1 MADLTAMLQA
11 AAGAAPSGYQISRS
25 LRFNSADSAYLNRT
39 PASASNRKTW
49 TWSAWVKKTTNGGD
63 YKVLFEG
70 YNTTT
75 SYCALNF
82 TNSDQLRID
91 EYSGLLLLTNAV
103 YRDLSAWYH
112 IVYSIDTTQATSSD
126 RVKIYVNGQQVTSFA
141 TSTYPSQNYDTQ
153 VNNSVSHTIGQNLYP
168 GSPQNFN
175 GYMAEV
181 HFVDGSALTPSSF
194 GEFNA
199 TTGVWSPIAYAGS
212 YGTNG
217 FYLNFSDNTSTTTL
231 GEDQAGSND
240 WTLNNFSVTAGAG
253 NDSLVDTPTQY
264 GTDTGAGGQVR
275 GNYCTGNPLNI
286 ATNGTGVLKNGN
298 LDCDDSSGGSSYSR
312 FPGTIG
318 VSSGKWYFEA
328 TRTDASG
335 AGNYIAFGVT
345 NTTTALGTGV
355 YGGNPTSTGANAN
368 EWVLTDRAVACN
380 NTTYT
385 NLNSTLGNVAQN
397 DVIQICVDMDTKKIW
412 FGKNNTFVG
421 SPSAGTSETFS
432 NLPTTITPLAYT
444 NQGEL
449 SLNFGQRPFAY
460 TAPSGFKA
468 LVTTNL
474 PEPTVVQGDDYF
486 NTVLYT
492 GNVAVRSQSRVLG
505 FNLIGFGLKRSG
517 YCWTKSIYLTQLEVR
532 HYHIYPCI

>member
-1 MADLTAMLQA
+1 VAEINVIYTSPRSISSTVK
-11 AAGAAPSGYQISRS
+11 PSPHRLS
-25 LRFNSADSAYLNRT
+25 
-39 PASASNRKTW
+39 
-49 TWSAWVKKTTNGGD
+49 VKPTQPQVSG
-63 YKVLFEG
+63 
-70 YNTTT
+70 
-75 SYCALNF
+75 
-82 TNSDQLRID
+82 QPI
-91 EYSGLLLLTNAV
+91 EY
-103 YRDLSAWYH
+103 
-112 IVYSIDTTQATSSD
+112 
-126 RVKIYVNGQQVTSFA
+126 
-141 TSTYPSQNYDTQ
+141 
-153 VNNSVSHTIGQNLYP
+153 
-168 GSPQNFN
+168 
-175 GYMAEV
+175 
-181 HFVDGSALTPSSF
+181 
-194 GEFNA
+194 
-199 TTGVWSPIAYAGS
+199 TGT

-298 LDCDDSSGGSSYSR
+298 LDCDDSSGGASYSR

-318 VSSGKWYFEA
+318 FSSGKWYFEA

-355 YGGNPTSTGANAN
+355 YGGNPTNTGANAN
-368 EWVLTDRAVACN
+368 EWALTDRAVACN

-385 NLNSTLGNVAQN
+385 NLNSTLSDVAQN

-492 GNVAVRSQSRVLG
+492 GTGASLG
-505 FNLIGFGLKRSG
+505 VTGVGFQPDFTWIKTRSG
-517 YCWTKSIYLTQLEVR
+517 AVGHIQVDAIRGATKYLQSNNTNAEGTDSNVVASFGSDGFTVGSDATTGGSGSTYVAWNWNAGGSNATNTDGTITSTVRANPTAGFSIVSYTGTGANATVGHGLGVAPSMIIIKSGMELAFGWLDT
-532 HYHIYPCI
+532 